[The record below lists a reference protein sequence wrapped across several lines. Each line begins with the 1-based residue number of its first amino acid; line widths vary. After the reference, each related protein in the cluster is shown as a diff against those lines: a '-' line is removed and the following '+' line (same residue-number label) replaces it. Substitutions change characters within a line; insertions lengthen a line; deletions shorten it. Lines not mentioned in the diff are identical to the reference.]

1 MENSNTTLT
10 LKKLCDLI
18 NKQQGLF
25 ATLTTQNRVS
35 QEVRVR
41 FSLRPPKIMNL
52 DNLSNLIELFS
63 HQVKKQNKKDI
74 FLQWLNPNNQ
84 KTYTW
89 EEAEKNILKL
99 SKIIKENIKE
109 GDRCLLVSENRPEWF
124 VSDLAIMLSDG
135 ITVPAYTTYTEEDY
149 KYLIED
155 CEPSLVIVSNNE
167 LLKKLSK
174 TIDEKDFIKKVI
186 TLDEVSKVTDN
197 LNLITKEKYLGFNSI
212 TKIDLLEKD
221 KIQNDKL
228 KRTSPACIIYTSG
241 TGGNPKGVMLSHGGI
256 LNNIVGACEIMKPLI
271 NTRPVFLTWLPL
283 SHSYEHCVQFAQIAV
298 GAKVFYA
305 QKIEKLLE
313 NMSEAKPTIM
323 TAVPRFYQNLYN
335 KININLKKQTGIK
348 AKLIEATLRLGKKKL
363 IGQEMTFFEK
373 LINIIVEEIVRKK
386 IKKQF
391 GGNLK
396 AFVSGGGALD
406 QEIGEFLNSIGL
418 PTLQGYGLTET
429 SPVVSCNPIHKIRV
443 ETVGPPFKGNQV
455 KIADDGE
462 ILVKGENVMLG
473 YWNKKEETDKVI
485 INGWLHTGDIGEID
499 PEDGY
504 LKITDRKKDIIVSAG
519 GDNISPAKIEN
530 MITNE
535 PEVDQCMVYGDKKN
549 YIVAL
554 IVPNK
559 DFLNQKEK
567 IQNVIEKINKK
578 LTLLE
583 KIKKIQL
590 IDESFSIENG
600 LMTPTMKVKRKK
612 VTEKYKNQL
621 EKLY

>member
-1 MENSNTTLT
+1 
-10 LKKLCDLI
+10 
-18 NKQQGLF
+18 
-25 ATLTTQNRVS
+25 
-35 QEVRVR
+35 
-41 FSLRPPKIMNL
+41 MNL
-52 DNLSNLIELFS
+52 DNLNSLIELFS
-63 HQVKKQNKKDI
+63 HQAEKQNKKSI
-74 FLQWLNPNNQ
+74 FLQWLNPND
-84 KTYTW
+84 KKIYTW
-89 EEAEKNILKL
+89 EETQKNILKL

-124 VSDLAIMLSDG
+124 VSDMAIMLSGG

-155 CEPSLVIVSNNE
+155 CEPSLIIVSNNE
-167 LLKKLSK
+167 MLKKLSN
-174 TIDEKDFIKKVI
+174 TINEKKFIKKVI
-186 TLDEVSKVTDN
+186 TLDEVNKVIHN
-197 LNLITKEKYLGFNSI
+197 LDIINKDKYLDFNI
-212 TKIDLLEKD
+212 ILKNDLFEEDIIK
-221 KIQNDKL
+221 NEKL

-241 TGGNPKGVMLSHGGI
+241 TGGNPKGVILSHGGI
-256 LNNIVGACEIMKPLI
+256 LNNLVGACEIMKPLF
-271 NTRPVFLTWLPL
+271 NSRPVFLTWLPL

-305 QKIEKLLE
+305 EKIEKLLE
-313 NMSEAKPTIM
+313 NISEAKPTIM

-335 KININLKKQTGIK
+335 KININLKKQTGFK
-348 AKLIEATLRLGKKKL
+348 AKLIEATLRLGKRKL
-363 IGQEMTFFEK
+363 LNQKMTFFEK
-373 LINIIVEEIVRKK
+373 FLNFMVEILVRKK

-406 QEIGEFLNSIGL
+406 QEIGEFLNSVGL

-429 SPVVSCNPIHKIRV
+429 SPVVSCNPIHKIKV

-473 YWNKKEETDKVI
+473 YWNKKEETNEVI
-485 INGWLHTGDIGEID
+485 IDGWLHTGDIGEID

-535 PEVDQCMVYGDKKN
+535 SEIDQCMVYGDKKN
-549 YIVAL
+549 YLVAL

-559 DFLNQKEK
+559 EFLKEKEK
-567 IQNVIEKINKK
+567 INNVIEKINKK
-578 LTLLE
+578 LTLSE
-583 KIKKIQL
+583 KIKRVQL
-590 IDESFSIENG
+590 IDENFSIENG

>member
-1 MENSNTTLT
+1 
-10 LKKLCDLI
+10 
-18 NKQQGLF
+18 
-25 ATLTTQNRVS
+25 
-35 QEVRVR
+35 
-41 FSLRPPKIMNL
+41 MNL
-52 DNLSNLIELFS
+52 DNLNSLVELFFY
-63 HQVKKQNKKDI
+63 QVDKQNKESI
-74 FLQWLNPNNQ
+74 FLQWLNPNNK

-89 EEAEKNILKL
+89 EETQKNIFKL
-99 SKIIKENIKE
+99 SKVIKQNIKE

-124 VSDLAIMLSDG
+124 ISDLAIMLSGG

-167 LLKKLSK
+167 MLTKLSN
-174 TIDEKDFIKKVI
+174 TINKKDYIKKVI
-186 TLDEVSKVTDN
+186 TLDEVNKVINN
-197 LNLITKEKYLGFNSI
+197 LDLTNKEQYLDFGTILKNN
-212 TKIDLLEKD
+212 LLEED
-221 KIQNDKL
+221 KIKNNKL

-241 TGGNPKGVMLSHGGI
+241 TGGNPKGVILSHGGI
-256 LNNIVGACEIMKPLI
+256 LNNLVGACEIMKPLF
-271 NTRPVFLTWLPL
+271 NSRPVFLTWLPL

-305 QKIEKLLE
+305 ERIEKLLE
-313 NMSEAKPTIM
+313 NMSESKPTIM

-335 KININLKKQTGIK
+335 KINNNLKKQTGFK
-348 AKLIEATLRLGKKKL
+348 AKLINATLRLGNKKL
-363 IGQEMTFFEK
+363 LNQTMTFYEK
-373 LINIIVEEIVRKK
+373 LVDLIVEILVRKK

-406 QEIGEFLNSIGL
+406 REIGEFLNSVGL

-429 SPVVSCNPIHKIRV
+429 SPVVSCNPINKIKV

-485 INGWLHTGDIGEID
+485 IDGWLYTGDIGEID
-499 PEDGY
+499 QEDGY
-504 LKITDRKKDIIVSAG
+504 LKITDRKKDIIVNAG

-530 MITNE
+530 LITNE
-535 PEVDQCMVYGDKKN
+535 TEIDQCMVYGDKKN
-549 YIVAL
+549 YLVAL
-554 IVPNK
+554 IVPSK
-559 DFLNQKEK
+559 DFVKEKEK
-567 IQNVIEKINKK
+567 IKIVIEKINKK

-590 IDESFSIENG
+590 IDENFSIENG

-612 VTEKYKNQL
+612 VTEKYKDQL